1 MAQRMVKVQNMV
13 NKTVSVK
20 KPEYGINRRWT
31 QKGQIIPLPYEA
43 VEQMLWNIKNSSIN
57 HNSYSIIPEHL
68 F

>member
-43 VEQMLWNIKNSSIN
+43 VEQIGKLGR
-57 HNSYSIIPEHL
+57 
-68 F
+68 